1 MALRLYLPSVLAAA
15 LSLHASGEVLISQ
28 YYEGASFNKWIEL
41 SNTDAVAISLDGFVL
56 TRWANAATEEWK
68 QDGASPRYQDDLE
81 GLSIPANGYLLLG
94 NTGAALPAYAT
105 ADVATNATPNFNG
118 NDSVVLYDTSKG
130 AIGSHAAIADPVSF
144 TDSGNEGANKSFY

>member
-1 MALRLYLPSVLAAA
+1 MALRLYLLSVLAAA

-68 QDGASPRYQDDLE
+68 QDGASPRYHVNRRHRL
-81 GLSIPANGYLLLG
+81 
-94 NTGAALPAYAT
+94 
-105 ADVATNATPNFNG
+105 
-118 NDSVVLYDTSKG
+118 
-130 AIGSHAAIADPVSF
+130 PVSD
-144 TDSGNEGANKSFY
+144 TEERQG